1 MPRGDG
7 TGPNGAGAMSGRGM
21 GRCGTNRGT
30 GAGRSMG
37 RGAGRGMGRG
47 AGRGMGCSTG
57 GVLHDLA
64 ARVAD
69 LEQQK

>member
-1 MPRGDG
+1 
-7 TGPNGAGAMSGRGM
+7 
-21 GRCGTNRGT
+21 
-30 GAGRSMG
+30 
-37 RGAGRGMGRG
+37 MGRG